1 MSRQTTG
8 SEESLE
14 SLEFQSRQPV
24 VAGRFYP
31 GAAPALRREAGAFLA
46 EAEVPAEADGP
57 TLLAMVPH
65 AGYVYSGSV
74 AGRTLGAAR
83 LAGTVLLLGP
93 NHTGR
98 GKRLAVWPSG
108 AWAVPGCDVPVAAD
122 LARDLLR
129 AEARLSPDA
138 AAHLEEHSLEVLLP
152 FLCVKNPAVR
162 IVPIAVAEPDPDVL
176 RQVAGTM
183 AGVLGQRSEPV
194 SLVVSS
200 DMSHYV
206 PHETAKRRDA
216 LALDRVLA
224 LDPDGLYRVVREA
237 GITMCGV
244 LPMVLGL
251 YLAKA
256 LGAREAVLAAYATS
270 GEASGDYNQVVGYAG
285 ILVR

>member
-1 MSRQTTG
+1 MDRLSPRQNDAM
-8 SEESLE
+8 
-14 SLEFQSRQPV
+14 FRQPV

-31 GAAPALRREAGAFLA
+31 ASPDALRREVAAYLGEAGPEPEDA
-46 EAEVPAEADGP
+46 P
-57 TLLAMVPH
+57 TILAMTPH
-65 AGYVYSGSV
+65 AGYIYSGSV

-83 LAGTVLLLGP
+83 LSDTVLLLGP

-98 GKRLAVWPSG
+98 GRRLALWPSG
-108 AWAVPGCDVPVAAD
+108 AWAVPGCDVPVDAD
-122 LARDLLR
+122 LARAL
-129 AEARLSPDA
+129 AEAEPRLTPDL
-138 AAHLEEHSLEVLLP
+138 AAHLDEHSLEVLLP
-152 FLCVKNPAVR
+152 FLCVKNPGVR
-162 IVPIAVAEPDPDVL
+162 IVPLAVAEPDPDVL

-183 AGVLGQRSEPV
+183 ARVLGERPEPV

-216 LALDRVLA
+216 LALDRALA

-251 YLAKA
+251 HLAKA
-256 LGAREAVLAAYATS
+256 LGARQAVLAAYATS
-270 GEASGDYNQVVGYAG
+270 GEASGDYSQVVGYAG
-285 ILVR
+285 VLVR

>member
-1 MSRQTTG
+1 
-8 SEESLE
+8 
-14 SLEFQSRQPV
+14 V
-24 VAGRFYP
+24 VADRFYP
-31 GAAPALRREAGAFLA
+31 GAAPALHREVGAFLA
-46 EAEVPAEADGP
+46 EAEAPDDAA

-83 LAGTVLLLGP
+83 LADTVLLLGP

-108 AWAVPGCDVPVAAD
+108 AWAVPGCEVPVAAD

-138 AAHLEEHSLEVLLP
+138 AAHLEEHSLEVVLP

-162 IVPIAVAEPDPDVL
+162 IVPIAVAEPDPEAL
-176 RQVAGTM
+176 RQVAGAM
-183 AGVLGQRSEPV
+183 AEVLGQGAGPV
-194 SLVVSS
+194 SIVVSS

-216 LALDRVLA
+216 MALDRVLA

-251 YLAKA
+251 HLAKA

-285 ILVR
+285 VLVR